1 MAYTSFPHPEER
13 PSAASRRTH
22 EARRRSSSARSGEMA
37 AQRDEQRVGLCWR
50 RVEAADEARDVA
62 RPAEEAHAILLEP
75 IEHTGGELQEHP
87 LCLDPAQRRDARKNL
102 ATCGDSLRKTTC

>member
-75 IEHTGGELQEHP
+75 IEHTGGGRQEH
-87 LCLDPAQRRDARKNL
+87 LGGLDRLQRRAAR
-102 ATCGDSLRKTTC
+102 GMP

>member
-1 MAYTSFPHPEER
+1 MLCVLRDAPSRRSSGCGRLSMAYTTFPHPEER

-62 RPAEEAHAILLEP
+62 RPAGEAPAILLEP
-75 IEHTGGELQEHP
+75 IEHT
-87 LCLDPAQRRDARKNL
+87 
-102 ATCGDSLRKTTC
+102 